1 MSSLYL
7 LKASLIMAVITI
19 IFRLLPF
26 IALGGRK
33 DSPFIVYLGKCL
45 PYAIMGML
53 LVYCLKEVNPLS
65 GNHGLPEALAILL
78 VFGLHKWKHS
88 TMISISLGTVFY
100 MVLVQLVFI

>member
-1 MSSLYL
+1 
-7 LKASLIMAVITI
+7 MAAITI

-53 LVYCLKEVNPLS
+53 LVYCMKDVGLLS
-65 GNHGLPEALAILL
+65 GSHGLPEALAILL
-78 VFGLHKWKHS
+78 VFGLHKWKHN
-88 TMISISLGTVFY
+88 TMISISIGTAFY
-100 MVLVQLVFI
+100 MALVQLVFV